1 MSTMSDQCTWYTMEL
16 WGVLEVISPHHK
28 FVSTNMRYV
37 NQSINVYSPK
47 QPTGFSN
54 RRRLAEP
61 LVDNIEICTGVDIY
75 TQVNIIYRRYAQQVQ
90 EPQHDPPTQPGPTEI
105 NQVQA
110 DCRTD
115 PRQPAR
121 RGHCTQPPP
130 WQPSTFGPLLLGT
143 LLHVFHSFPHFSS
156 TMSFFG
162 WSLSLCVPLLLDL
175 SAFAA
180 KFSRTPPR

>member
-1 MSTMSDQCTWYTMEL
+1 MGETRTEQ
-16 WGVLEVISPHHK
+16 
-28 FVSTNMRYV
+28 V

-75 TQVNIIYRRYAQQVQ
+75 TKVNIIYRRYAQQVQ

-105 NQVQA
+105 NRVQA

-115 PRQPAR
+115 PRPPAS

-130 WQPSTFGPLLLGT
+130 WQPSTFGPLLFGT

-162 WSLSLCVPLLLDL
+162 RSLSLCSSSPWPERICRKIFTYAAAIKLLRL
-175 SAFAA
+175 
-180 KFSRTPPR
+180 PPIL